1 MKKARL
7 TEKQTLYT
15 RCVPRAGRSLNQRR
29 KAQINNRLR
38 SQLDESSV
46 AGQGM
51 LAVHSDLAPN
61 GDHRGLRVF
70 LKIFDE
76 YYDDSARQL
85 TLAALLTKSRLRM
98 VVHRNDL
105 LHRRELA
112 FTLSDG

>member
-46 AGQGM
+46 AGQM
-51 LAVHSDLAPN
+51 IYSIAVVK
-61 GDHRGLRVF
+61 G
-70 LKIFDE
+70 
-76 YYDDSARQL
+76 
-85 TLAALLTKSRLRM
+85 TLWASSPFMRPTGQ
-98 VVHRNDL
+98 VH
-105 LHRRELA
+105 
-112 FTLSDG
+112 T